1 MDLNMSEG
9 KFGFTSEESP
19 SERDLALQF
28 QPTPISRKNL
38 AIEEV
43 DRVAEAAGFS
53 SRERGPATA
62 APRRRRT
69 LAPQPSRHLAIRMPE
84 QLFNRFLRYA
94 DKHQLTYN
102 DAIAQLLDA
111 AKEPE

>member
-1 MDLNMSEG
+1 MSES
-9 KFGFTSEESP
+9 KFGFTPEEPP

-38 AIEEV
+38 AIQDV

-53 SRERGPATA
+53 SRERGPAAA
-62 APRRRRT
+62 APRRRRS

-84 QLFNRFLRYA
+84 PLFNRFLRYA
-94 DKHQLTYN
+94 DRHQLTYN
-102 DAIAQLLDA
+102 DAIAQLLDVA
-111 AKEPE
+111 QEPE